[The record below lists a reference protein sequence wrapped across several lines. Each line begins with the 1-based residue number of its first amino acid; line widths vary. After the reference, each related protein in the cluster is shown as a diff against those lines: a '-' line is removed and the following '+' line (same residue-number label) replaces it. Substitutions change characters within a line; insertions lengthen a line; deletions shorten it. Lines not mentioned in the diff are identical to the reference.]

1 MRVPLGTQCR
11 LKIRLKLLIIFK
23 GKIGID
29 FILIDIASLMGRG
42 LFFPLFSTNMSPL
55 TGRYF
60 VNRVD

>member
-1 MRVPLGTQCR
+1 M
-11 LKIRLKLLIIFK
+11 LIIFK